1 MEYFLDSLQPYEL
14 TAILSNI
21 EYSTKQTW
29 EQTRFQTYIQ
39 AQTQSS
45 KKLKPTD
52 IIEFGWDK
60 KEVKKDTS
68 ISTEDI
74 IRLKNKAQQILN
86 NK

>member
-1 MEYFLDSLQPYEL
+1 MQPYEL

-21 EYSTKQTW
+21 EYSIKQTW

-39 AQTQSS
+39 AQTQST

-52 IIEFGWDK
+52 IIEFSWDK
-60 KEVKKDTS
+60 KEVNKDTS

-74 IRLKNKAQQILN
+74 IRLKNKAQQIIN